1 MGRLNA
7 GVCRVDITPPLGVE
21 PGAWRL
27 RTGRADGVK
36 ESLLVQALVLDD
48 GVHRV
53 ALVATDLLWMPR
65 HVAEAAR
72 RRIAALT
79 GIPAEAVLLNASH
92 NHSAPVLLE
101 PDSVRAAVRTDGFE
115 GYATA
120 LPDRLAGA
128 VYGAN
133 ARRQPAAIGAAVGR
147 APGISVNRVDPR
159 RPVDDAVTV
168 LRVDGEDGLIAIVV
182 GFACH
187 GTCVGGQTLQWNADF
202 PHALRVAVERAHPGP
217 ECLFFQACAGDL
229 APLDY
234 WFGNETPV
242 PHGFPARDRVGWALA
257 AEVRRVLPT
266 IWTGGEAELAVE
278 SRVVFLRRRRLP
290 WSAAELDRVER
301 RLAGE
306 PEPPYPEAWSDD
318 VHTATSAQR
327 FPLHYQRSA
336 LAMYRD
342 MQRRQD
348 IPVQAEVQALAIGD
362 TAIVGTPF
370 ELFSGPGRA
379 VRERSPFRTT
389 LVLGYSNDYLGY
401 LPPTEDLDRIVDVP
415 LETVLDQTRYRWAYG
430 ITNTHVDRGEIDR
443 FLDAADGALRAVR
456 GAQ

>member
-1 MGRLNA
+1 MGRLRA

-36 ESLLVQALVLDD
+36 EPLLAQALVLDD
-48 GVHRV
+48 GARRI

-79 GIPAEAVLLNASH
+79 GIPAAGVLLNASH

-101 PDSVRAAVRTDGFE
+101 PDSVRAAVKTDGLE
-115 GYATA
+115 GYAAA

-128 VYGAN
+128 VYGAY
-133 ARRQPAAIGAAVGR
+133 ARRQPAAVGAGLGR
-147 APGISVNRVDPR
+147 AAGISVNRVDAR
-159 RPVDDAVTV
+159 RSIDDTVTV
-168 LRVDGEDGLIAIVV
+168 LRVDGDGGPIAIVV

-187 GTCVGGQTLQWNADF
+187 GTCVAGQTLEWNADF
-202 PHALRVAVERAHPGP
+202 PHALRVAVERAHPGA

-234 WFGNETPV
+234 WFGNEAPV
-242 PHGFPARDRVGWALA
+242 PHGFPARERVGWALA
-257 AEVRRVLPT
+257 AEVRRLLPT
-266 IWTGGEAELAVE
+266 ILTSGDVDLAAE
-278 SRVVFLRRRRLP
+278 SRIVELRRRQLP
-290 WSAAELDRVER
+290 WSDADLALAER
-301 RLAGE
+301 RLASQ
-306 PEPPYPEAWSDD
+306 PEPAYPEVWPDD

-327 FPLHYQRSA
+327 YPQHYQRGA
-336 LAMYRD
+336 LGMYRD
-342 MQRRQD
+342 MRQRRD
-348 IPVQAEVQALAIGD
+348 VPIQAEVQALAIGD
-362 TAIVGTPF
+362 AAILGTPF

-389 LVLGYSNDYLGY
+389 LVLGYSNGYLGY
-401 LPPTEDLDRIVDVP
+401 LPPTEDLDRIADVP

-430 ITNTHVDRGEIDR
+430 ITNSHVDRGEIDR
-443 FLDAADGALRAVR
+443 LLTAAADALSGIRR
-456 GAQ
+456 PR